1 MGISDGIEIAT
12 IAPVDEATIVKIKA
26 RSHCHLNQV

>member
-12 IAPVDEATIVKIKA
+12 IAQVGEATIVLPSQSSLTTQ
-26 RSHCHLNQV
+26 R